1 MKLKITILA
10 FMLLTGTSLWA
21 AGAYTIYP
29 TPHQQIEQ
37 AGTVTLAG
45 TVNVVCGKSIDQA
58 TRQRAEQ
65 VLKEQAYAA
74 NGPRP
79 RRMARPT
86 CCWASTAT
94 RARQTRRPRA

>member
-45 TVNVVCGKSIDQA
+45 TDRKSVV
-58 TRQRAEQ
+58 
-65 VLKEQAYAA
+65 
-74 NGPRP
+74 
-79 RRMARPT
+79 
-86 CCWASTAT
+86 
-94 RARQTRRPRA
+94 